1 MVPGTRTR
9 GERPVG
15 AGPGAI
21 SPNYTQYRDLL
32 LRILT
37 TGEEV
42 PTEHGVS
49 ALKIIGHAMRFPLA
63 NGFPVV
69 TERDVAREPKN
80 GRRPSLFH
88 QALGELCAFLN
99 GAQTQQDLEQFG
111 CYWWDPW
118 VTAEHCEKFGL
129 PPGDL
134 RPGSYGAAFRRFP
147 TAEGTPFDQLGHL
160 IEQIKERPDARHH
173 ELSPWIPQYVLTGHE
188 VGRRVGVPPCP
199 GS

>member
-1 MVPGTRTR
+1 MCGSMIEYLPFDKRVPD
-9 GERPVG
+9 
-15 AGPGAI
+15 
-21 SPNYTQYRDLL
+21 TQYRDLL

-49 ALKIIGHAMRFPLA
+49 ALKVIGHAMRFPLA

-99 GAQTQQDLEQFG
+99 GAHTQQDLEQFG

-129 PPGDL
+129 PPGVSGRGHTVRHFGDSPL
-134 RPGSYGAAFRRFP
+134 RKARRLTSCGTSSSRSRNGPMPGITSSRRGFRS
-147 TAEGTPFDQLGHL
+147 T
-160 IEQIKERPDARHH
+160 
-173 ELSPWIPQYVLTGHE
+173 
-188 VGRRVGVPPCP
+188 C
-199 GS
+199 